1 MSKELSFW
9 EKMAVYANLFTL
21 LLVTLTTVVLGE
33 VTYKTNQALVNNEAE
48 GMRLLAEYQ
57 TLLLMQ
63 NTQNKVSRYNHQ
75 IECLNSKSG
84 MFQAKSL

>member
-33 VTYKTNQALVNNEAE
+33 VTYKTNQALVNNKAE
-48 GMRLLAEYQ
+48 GLRLLAEHQ
-57 TLLLMQ
+57 TLLSKQ
-63 NTQNKVSRYNHQ
+63 NTQKKVSRYKNH
-75 IECLNSKSG
+75 I
-84 MFQAKSL
+84 